1 MRVLR
6 LVFLGVFAFSIF
18 FASWYVLHEDLYFGA
33 DQARDF
39 HILREIDEKKI
50 IIIGPRASGDL
61 FHGPGW
67 PYLNYPLFVLGSG
80 NPVAVGW
87 GWVILT
93 LFSGGIAYYVGKKL
107 FDIKVGY
114 LFGTMTV
121 LYTAFHAKGM
131 INPHGVMLLLPLFF
145 YFFVKYFQT
154 SNQKFLALNLIVG
167 GIMIQMELMSV
178 PLLALSV
185 GAMSF
190 KIIKEKK
197 LRHLTSL
204 LLIFLF
210 LFLTTFALLI
220 SQIRNNKHR
229 LIYLSFLYF
238 YFGYYILSL
247 INKGQVLYFHQFPLF
262 PLVFLVF
269 SSFITSKYS
278 KLFLILFF
286 VVLSFNL
293 RSTYLDIKESESF
306 IGNDKYSWKFLNE
319 ASQKVFQGPEK
330 VLGYFVYA
338 PDVLAYEPKYA
349 MIYNAEKSGKD
360 ALYFQKKAIT
370 YLLIQPPPPNDPF
383 MTENFWITDQ
393 VGITSSPSAV
403 INFPNGYKIQKHIL
417 TDEDINRSFDP

>member
-190 KIIKEKK
+190 KMIKEKK

-210 LFLTTFALLI
+210 LTNFIAFDLRHDFLLTQRFFNFASPQGGPIHGYYDFFINRLDLAFQGTEILRRNIGPANLLLFLATLGLI
-220 SQIRNNKHR
+220 FFQIKKGKHR
-229 LIYLSFLYF
+229 LIYLSF
-238 YFGYYILSL
+238 
-247 INKGQVLYFHQFPLF
+247 
-262 PLVFLVF
+262 
-269 SSFITSKYS
+269 
-278 KLFLILFF
+278 
-286 VVLSFNL
+286 
-293 RSTYLDIKESESF
+293 
-306 IGNDKYSWKFLNE
+306 
-319 ASQKVFQGPEK
+319 
-330 VLGYFVYA
+330 
-338 PDVLAYEPKYA
+338 
-349 MIYNAEKSGKD
+349 
-360 ALYFQKKAIT
+360 
-370 YLLIQPPPPNDPF
+370 
-383 MTENFWITDQ
+383 
-393 VGITSSPSAV
+393 
-403 INFPNGYKIQKHIL
+403 
-417 TDEDINRSFDP
+417 